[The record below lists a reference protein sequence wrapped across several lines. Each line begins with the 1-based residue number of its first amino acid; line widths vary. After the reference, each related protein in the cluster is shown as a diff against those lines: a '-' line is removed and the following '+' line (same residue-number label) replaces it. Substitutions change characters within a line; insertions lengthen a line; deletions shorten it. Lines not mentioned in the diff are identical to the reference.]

1 MTVWVGPRDKLYE
14 RVEALVLPVVDA
26 QGLELYDIEITT
38 RRGERVICVL
48 IDRPGGHAKG
58 RGVALEEI
66 VEVTRELSAL
76 FDVEEPVPGRYR
88 LEVFS
93 PGIERALTRPVH
105 FDKLVG
111 DHVHVVFNR
120 MINGRSVID
129 GELQGR
135 EEHEVLIEDGQG
147 VCWRVPMVAIKK
159 AHTVFEW

>member
-14 RVEALVLPVVDA
+14 RIEALVLPVVEA
-26 QGLELYDIEITT
+26 QELELYDIEMTT
-38 RRGERVICVL
+38 RRGERVVCVL

-58 RGVALEEI
+58 QGVALEEI

-76 FDVEEPVPGRYR
+76 FDVEEPMQGRYR

-93 PGIERALTRPVH
+93 PGIERSLTRPVH

-111 DHVHVVFNR
+111 DRVHVVFNR
-120 MINGRSVID
+120 MIDGRSVID
-129 GELQGR
+129 GVLRGR
-135 EEHEVLIEDGQG
+135 EEHDALIEDGQG
-147 VCWRVPMVAIKK
+147 ASWRVPLAAIKK